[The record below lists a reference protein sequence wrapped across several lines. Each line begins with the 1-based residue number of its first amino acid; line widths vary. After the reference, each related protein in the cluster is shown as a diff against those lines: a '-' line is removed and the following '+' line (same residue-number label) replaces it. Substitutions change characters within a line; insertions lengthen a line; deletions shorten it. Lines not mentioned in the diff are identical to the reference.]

1 MKGPELS
8 LVAIAAALL
17 QSQPA
22 SAAPTLYI
30 YFQDILKVY
39 ATNNDTVAYT
49 CDVSVRYSF
58 NNLMNGRWSGT
69 AVFGFSVLP
78 PGVVDAQ
85 EESFGV
91 VLDPQIVSEVSSCA

>member
-8 LVAIAAALL
+8 LAAIAVALL

-22 SAAPTLYI
+22 SAVPTLYI
-30 YFQDILKVY
+30 YFQDDVLKVY
-39 ATNNDTVAYT
+39 ATNNDAVAYT

-69 AVFGFSVLP
+69 AVFGFSVP